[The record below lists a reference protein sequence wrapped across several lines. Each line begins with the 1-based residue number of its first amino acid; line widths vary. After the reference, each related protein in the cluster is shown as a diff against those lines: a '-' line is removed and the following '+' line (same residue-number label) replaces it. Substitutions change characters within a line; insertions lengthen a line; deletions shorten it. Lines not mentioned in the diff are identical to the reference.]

1 MHSYK
6 NSNLLITLC
15 LFYFIVPQKSGA
27 QKRPA
32 TSPAPLISN
41 PGHHQSL
48 NVGQPLSNHHPALGA
63 PGGPSSGQ
71 NQSVGGTTA
80 RGPFASALRNLAK
93 QADSKEDECISGGE
107 NTRGS
112 SASGGGGGGGN
123 GGGTSS
129 GAMAGTQS
137 SQRTSNLDSRSGGDS
152 RPSDGRTAAEER
164 GPPVK
169 KRNVSP
175 LPPEKVYD

>member
-1 MHSYK
+1 MIP
-6 NSNLLITLC
+6 N
-15 LFYFIVPQKSGA
+15 
-27 QKRPA
+27 PA
-32 TSPAPLISN
+32 
-41 PGHHQSL
+41 HHQSL
-48 NVGQPLSNHHPALGA
+48 SCPPLGNHHPALSA
-63 PGGPSSGQ
+63 PGGPSSAP
-71 NQSVGGTTA
+71 NASGGTTA

-112 SASGGGGGGGN
+112 SASGGGGGAGTGGN
-123 GGGTSS
+123 GGGGTSS

-164 GPPVK
+164 GPPIK

-175 LPPEKVYD
+175 LPPEKV

>member
-1 MHSYK
+1 M
-6 NSNLLITLC
+6 
-15 LFYFIVPQKSGA
+15 PQKSGA

-32 TSPAPLISN
+32 TSPAPLASSLA
-41 PGHHQSL
+41 HHQSL
-48 NVGQPLSNHHPALGA
+48 AGPQLGNHHPALGA
-63 PGGPSSGQ
+63 PGGPSSVP
-71 NQSVGGTTA
+71 SAGGTTA

-112 SASGGGGGGGN
+112 SASGGGGNGGGN

-152 RPSDGRTAAEER
+152 RPSDGRAPAEER

-169 KRNVSP
+169 KRTVSP
-175 LPPEKVYD
+175 LPPEKVCI